1 MRVFMKNTA
10 NSTKKYE
17 DKRKIKPISFNMEL
31 EGDIYDVS
39 GSINLSVWV
48 KHILSS
54 LSMVEI
60 NLLKKAKNGKADSE
74 TFNVIPVSLIERALD
89 QGWFD
94 LDEYLKA
101 KGLKVVGI
109 TEDCKKHTGA
119 DTQNYDEFCQLSG
132 YDDI

>member
-10 NSTKKYE
+10 NPTKKYE

-31 EGDIYDVS
+31 EGDIYDLA

-60 NLLKKAKNGKADSE
+60 NLLKKAKNEKANSE
-74 TFNVIPVSLIERALD
+74 TFNVIPVSLIEKALD

-109 TEDCKKHTGA
+109 AKDCKKHTGA
-119 DTQNYDEFCQLSG
+119 DTQNYDEFCQLSE
-132 YDDI
+132 YEDI

>member
-10 NSTKKYE
+10 NPTKKYE

-31 EGDIYDVS
+31 EGDIYDLA

-60 NLLKKAKNGKADSE
+60 NLLKKAKNEKANSE
-74 TFNVIPVSLIERALD
+74 TFNVIPVSLIEKALD

-109 TEDCKKHTGA
+109 AKDCKKHTGA
-119 DTQNYDEFCQLSG
+119 DTQNYDEFCQLSE

>member
-1 MRVFMKNTA
+1 MKNTA
-10 NSTKKYE
+10 NPTKKYE

-31 EGDIYDVS
+31 EGDIYDLA

-60 NLLKKAKNGKADSE
+60 NLLKKAKNEKANSE
-74 TFNVIPVSLIERALD
+74 TFNVIPVSLIEKALD

-109 TEDCKKHTGA
+109 AKDCKKHTGA
-119 DTQNYDEFCQLSG
+119 DTQNYDEFCQLSE
-132 YDDI
+132 YEDI

>member
-1 MRVFMKNTA
+1 MKNTA
-10 NSTKKYE
+10 NPTKKYE

-31 EGDIYDVS
+31 EGDIYDLA

-60 NLLKKAKNGKADSE
+60 NLLKKAKNEKANSE
-74 TFNVIPVSLIERALD
+74 TFNVIPVSLIEKALD

-109 TEDCKKHTGA
+109 AKDCKKHTGA
-119 DTQNYDEFCQLSG
+119 DTQNYDEFCQLSE